1 MEITVIIVT
10 YADRFNL
17 LKQVI
22 GACFKSGISSIVV
35 VDNDSHKNSK
45 HQLKALLENHKDQIT
60 VIWNKSNLGSAKA
73 YKQGLH
79 EAKSLDRCNYIWLL
93 DDDNKPKEKALE
105 TLKNYWIKKPKD
117 VAALLSFRPDR
128 KQYKQAILEN
138 NPNLVLGRK
147 NSFSGFHL
155 NQKFFNFF
163 SQKALTDNKKFV
175 GEIAYAPYGGMF
187 FHKTIIDEIGYPNED
202 YFLYSD
208 DHDWS
213 YRITKANKKIYLVLK
228 SVIEDI
234 DTSWGLIDKKSTTF
248 TKIKNAPSLRVYYN
262 VRNRMLFEK
271 NYLVSNNFSYM
282 MNKFTFTLI
291 LFCFCFRSKNFK
303 VFKKAVNDADNN
315 NLAKF

>member
-1 MEITVIIVT
+1 MQITAIIVT

-17 LKQVI
+17 LNQVI
-22 GACFKSGISSIVV
+22 DSCFKSSVSNIVV
-35 VDNDSHKNSK
+35 VDNDSHENSK
-45 HQLKALLENHKDQIT
+45 SQLRNLLENHKDTIT
-60 VIWNKSNLGSAKA
+60 VLWNTSNLGSAKA
-73 YKQGLH
+73 YKQGLQ
-79 EAKSLDRCNYIWLL
+79 EANRANSCDYIWLL

-105 TLKNYWIKKPKD
+105 TLKKYWKKKPKD

-128 KQYKQAILEN
+128 EQYKQAVIEN
-138 NPNLVLGRK
+138 NPNLVLGKK
-147 NSFSGFHL
+147 NSFSGFHFK
-155 NQKFFNFF
+155 QKITKIF
-163 SQKALTDNKKFV
+163 SKKATTDNKRIV

-187 FHKTIIDEIGYPNED
+187 FHKSIIDEIGYPNED

-213 YRITKANKKIYLVLK
+213 YRITKANKKIYLVLN
-228 SVIEDI
+228 SIIDDI

-271 NYLVSNNFSYM
+271 NYLISNKLSYNI
-282 MNKFTFTLI
+282 NKFTFTLL

-303 VFKKAVNDADNN
+303 VFKKAVNHANNN
-315 NLAKF
+315 NLVKF